1 MNYYKLLRHVTAL
14 GAHGKLLEMNAGAAW
29 EKDGTCLQLELQTS
43 YLRSPKFLTPPPPN
57 IILGQSKAAETES
70 GNGQTELT
78 GDTMSTM
85 TPITEVSGPTDNPT
99 PTTTWALARLEEDS
113 DNGELSRRQN
123 FMKRW

>member
-1 MNYYKLLRHVTAL
+1 MTP
-14 GAHGKLLEMNAGAAW
+14 GARGKLLEMNAEAAW
-29 EKDGTCLQLELQTS
+29 EQDGTCHQLGLQTS
-43 YLRSPKFLTPPPPN
+43 YLRSPKFLTPPPWN
-57 IILGQSKAAETES
+57 IILGHIMEVES
-70 GNGQTELT
+70 GSGQTEPT

-85 TPITEVSGPTDNPT
+85 PPITEVSGPTDNPT